1 MEIIKQ
7 NNKQIS
13 VGDEKN
19 NDILDL
25 YDKFVEIKQ
34 KGWIKGDKKNR
45 GSAGIIFEKLLKNS
59 YNNFELPDYNGIEI
73 KTKSSIREK
82 YVSLFSAVP
91 DSFLFEIKRIV
102 EQYGY
107 PDKQYAQFNIFNMD
121 VYSYKYNKSTS
132 GYYFKLEI
140 DNEQK
145 NIILN
150 VYDKRLKKIDSS
162 SKWSFDLLKE
172 KLERKLNYLAFIKT
186 EKKFEHNEIFF
197 KYNTIEFYK
206 LKDFNTFINLIKK
219 GIIKVVF
226 RIGIYKDEKR
236 LGQVY
241 DHGSVFCIKDSHL
254 ERLFQKVRV
263 NNSD

>member
-1 MEIIKQ
+1 MK
-7 NNKQIS
+7 NTNKNYKKIETI
-13 VGDEKN
+13 DEKKS
-19 NDILDL
+19 DILDL
-25 YDKFVEIKQ
+25 YEKFMGIK
-34 KGWIKGDKKNR
+34 KMGWIKGDKKNR

-73 KTKSSIREK
+73 KTKSSSREK
-82 YVSLFSAVP
+82 YISLFSAVP
-91 DSFLFEIKRIV
+91 DSFLFETKRIV

-107 PDKQYAQFNIFNMD
+107 PDKQYPQFNVFNMD

-132 GYYFKLEI
+132 EYYFKLEI
-140 DNEQK
+140 DNNQN
-145 NIILN
+145 NIMLN
-150 VYDKRLKKIDSS
+150 VYDKKFKKLDDS
-162 SKWSFDLLKE
+162 SKWSFDLLRE
-172 KLERKLNYLAFIKT
+172 KIERKLNYLAFIKT

-197 KYNTIEFYK
+197 RYNAIEFYK
-206 LKDFNTFINLIKK
+206 LKDFDTFINLIKK

-241 DHGSVFCIKDSHL
+241 DHGSVFCIKDSNL

-263 NNSD
+263 NDSN